1 MEIFLIIL
9 GFILLL
15 ISGNWLVKSGVAMA
29 KQFNIPTLI
38 IGVTIISIGT
48 SAPELVVSI
57 QAAIGGFPDIAT
69 GNVIGSNIA
78 NIALVLGLTAII
90 TLLPVKRETVLRD
103 WPVMVGASLL
113 FLVFSLDKTISRWE
127 GIVLLVGLLGYI
139 YITIRQT
146 KNNSPQNKEAHA
158 DTDEED
164 EEPEFTIAASIV
176 ILILS
181 VGGLVLGSRF
191 LVIGAG
197 ELALKLGVS
206 ERIVSITVI
215 AFGTSVPELATSLVA
230 AFKKQPDISVGN
242 LIGSNIFNILA
253 IMGLTATIKPIRVNE
268 TILINDMPWMIGIAL
283 VLGLLLLPAKNS
295 KLYRWKGVIL
305 ISIYI
310 SYFFVILNGL

>member
-1 MEIFLIIL
+1 LFKIGLV
-9 GFILLL
+9 G
-15 ISGNWLVKSGVAMA
+15 GNWLVKSGVAMA

-90 TLLPVKRETVLRD
+90 TLLPVKRETVFRD

-127 GIVLLVGLLGYI
+127 GIVLLIGLVGYI

-146 KNNSPQNKEAHA
+146 KNNSPQNKEAPA
-158 DTDEED
+158 DTNEED

-230 AFKKQPDISVGN
+230 ALKKQPDISVGN

-310 SYFFVILNGL
+310 SYFFVILNAL

>member
-1 MEIFLIIL
+1 
-9 GFILLL
+9 
-15 ISGNWLVKSGVAMA
+15 MA